1 MVNRHHV
8 DFVYNL
14 SLACVM
20 DTLATNYVWVKH
32 VIRTIKLT
40 LAHNLMIASVMHIKV
55 FYMQTTCCQLCKGS
69 Y

>member
-14 SLACVM
+14 SLACVV
-20 DTLATNYVWVKH
+20 DTIATNCVWVKH

-40 LAHNLMIASVMHIKV
+40 LAHNLMIASIMHIKV
-55 FYMQTTCCQLCKGS
+55 FLYADNMLPIV
-69 Y
+69 